1 MKHCIECGSELKTK
15 HKFCQN
21 CGSNIPSELPEKI
34 KHCPD
39 CGNKIQESHKFCDN
53 CGFNIPE
60 KIEQKEE
67 IDENSE
73 LDDEESGI
81 LNEEQDNKTD
91 TWKEKDVPKTKSKS
105 MKFWFIGIILIAI
118 CIIAVA
124 SVVLNNEPPIASVT
138 ATPTSGTAPLTVSF
152 IGSGTDKD
160 GSISKYYWTFGDGES
175 SNTKNPSHT
184 YQTSGTYTA
193 RLIVTDNEG
202 STDSITKKIY
212 VQNSIPTAYTSA
224 TPTSGPFPLSVKF
237 TGSGSDSDGYIDS
250 YYWTFG
256 DGSSSYSQNPTHT
269 YSSSGTYTATLKVTD
284 NEGGSDSD
292 SIIIEVSNEPDDDGD
307 GIPDYSDNCPN
318 DYNPSQTDTDN
329 DGYGDACDPDDD
341 NDGYLDTEDYVPDKN
356 AKRKISILNFKVIDE
371 VDAWPDDPT
380 KAQVFFKVYVD
391 EVSDDN
397 CIARAPNE
405 AGNLWDVDVG
415 ESKTVNWD
423 YIYDMP
429 DNKLNHKIII
439 VMKDYDSWNSNEQQ
453 LDIDGHDN
461 SLGLSLNY
469 NIQTENWTGDDTDG
483 ITDGRNDGVNEDI
496 DCYLEYDIT
505 MI

>member
-1 MKHCIECGSELKTK
+1 MIKHCIECGFELKK
-15 HKFCQN
+15 GHKFCQN

-39 CGNKIQESHKFCDN
+39 CGNKIQERHKFCDN

-73 LDDEESGI
+73 LDDEESSI
-81 LNEEQDNKTD
+81 LNEEQDDKTF
-91 TWKEKDVPKTKSKS
+91 TREEKDVPKTKSKS
-105 MKFWFIGIILIAI
+105 MKYLFIGIILIAI

-124 SVVLNNEPPIASVT
+124 SVVMINEPPIASIT
-138 ATPTSGTAPLTVSF
+138 ATPTSGTAHLTISF

-193 RLIVTDNEG
+193 KLTVTDNEG
-202 STDSITKKIY
+202 STDSSTIKIY
-212 VQNSIPTAYTSA
+212 VKNSIPTAYTSA

-269 YSSSGTYTATLKVTD
+269 YSSSGTYTAKLKVTD
-284 NEGGSDSD
+284 NEGGIDSD
-292 SIIIEVSNEPDDDGD
+292 SIIIEVSSEPDDDGD
-307 GIPDYSDNCPN
+307 GISDYADNCPN

-329 DGYGDACDPDDD
+329 DGLGDSCDPDDD
-341 NDGYLDTEDYVPDKN
+341 NDGYLDTEDYVPDKD
-356 AKRKISILNFKVIDE
+356 ARIKIELENFGVIDP
-371 VDAWPDDPT
+371 VDGWPDDGE
-380 KAQVFFKVYVD
+380 KAQIYFEIWIDDVKTSRYPSGEDYLEVNIGQTYEINWICYYDVPDDEMTHTINIRMYDMDFIVFD
-391 EVSDDN
+391 SDD
-397 CIARAPNE
+397 
-405 AGNLWDVDVG
+405 LV
-415 ESKTVNWD
+415 
-423 YIYDMP
+423 
-429 DNKLNHKIII
+429 
-439 VMKDYDSWNSNEQQ
+439 
-453 LDIDGHDN
+453 DIDGQDETK
-461 SLGLSLNY
+461 GLTVEY
-469 NIQTENWTGDDTDG
+469 NIVTGDWAGDD
-483 ITDGRNDGVNEDI
+483 NDGYTNGSHDGTGGSDDDDGFLSYEINTV
-496 DCYLEYDIT
+496 
-505 MI
+505 

>member
-1 MKHCIECGSELKTK
+1 MIKHCIECGTKLKK
-15 HKFCQN
+15 GHKFCQN

-73 LDDEESGI
+73 VDDEESSI
-81 LNEEQDNKTD
+81 LNEEKDNKTD

-105 MKFWFIGIILIAI
+105 MKFWLIGIILIAI

-138 ATPTSGTAPLTVSF
+138 ATPTSGTAPLKVSF

-193 RLIVTDNEG
+193 RLTVTDNEG

-212 VQNSIPTAYTSA
+212 VQNSIPTAYASA

-237 TGSGSDSDGYIDS
+237 SGSGSDSDGYIDS

-256 DGSSSYSQNPTHT
+256 DGSSSYSQNPTHA

-284 NEGGSDSD
+284 NEGGSNSD
-292 SIIIEVSNEPDDDGD
+292 SIIIEVSSEPDDDGD
-307 GIPDYSDNCPN
+307 GIPDYSDNCP
-318 DYNPSQTDTDN
+318 DKYNPSQTDTDN
-329 DGYGDACDPDDD
+329 DGYGDACDNDDD
-341 NDGYLDTEDYVPDKN
+341 NDGCKDTEDYVPYQD
-356 AKRKISILNFKVIDE
+356 AVLKISISRFRVIDE
-371 VDAWPDDPT
+371 IDPFPALTSEGEIYFEIYVNDVKEARFPSTGSWESTIGTLYYAPSDWYIIINVPDDVQ
-380 KAQVFFKVYVD
+380 KHSINLRMY
-391 EVSDDN
+391 DDDT
-397 CIARAPNE
+397 I
-405 AGNLWDVDVG
+405 
-415 ESKTVNWD
+415 S
-423 YIYDMP
+423 
-429 DNKLNHKIII
+429 
-439 VMKDYDSWNSNEQQ
+439 QQ
-453 LDIDGHDN
+453 LLDIDGHDD
-461 SLGLSLNY
+461 SEGLTVDYDIVAGS
-469 NIQTENWTGDDTDG
+469 WTGDDTDG